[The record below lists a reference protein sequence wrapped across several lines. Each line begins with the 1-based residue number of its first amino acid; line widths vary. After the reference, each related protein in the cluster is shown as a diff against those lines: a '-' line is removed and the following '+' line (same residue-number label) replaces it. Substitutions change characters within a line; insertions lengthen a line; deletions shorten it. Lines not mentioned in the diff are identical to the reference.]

1 MTQKTRGKMLAL
13 PSSCDDEPH
22 RHLSRTD
29 FEAETA
35 TLSIHTSEGPGA
47 PAASFPCTT
56 NSRVTCSGFAQA
68 RRSPTVPG
76 SQGKAQRYGDGRSM
90 SCSNATRADGAHAG
104 KRCAHAPF
112 RIAIDTSHKETC
124 KDGSESRSKEDTKRS
139 VGSIPRR
146 NNTCSSVPW
155 VRIKQEPRG
164 R

>member
-112 RIAIDTSHKETC
+112 RSYRYVTQKRRAKIAANPEAKRRRREALAASREET
-124 KDGSESRSKEDTKRS
+124 T
-139 VGSIPRR
+139 PAP
-146 NNTCSSVPW
+146 SVPW
-155 VRIKQEPRG
+155 VRITQEPRG